1 MLEGGIAFALKPRAP
16 RHGAIIDVAFEIPI
30 MSTARNVLGE
40 PLAACCFDPLTGYFR
55 TGSCVTD
62 ASDAG
67 SHVICAKV
75 TAEFLAF
82 SLARGNDLVTPAPHY
97 RFRGLKPGDR
107 WCLCALR
114 WREAFEAGVAPPV
127 VLAATHERALR
138 FVSLENLRSHALDG
152 A

>member
-1 MLEGGIAFALKPRAP
+1 VLAGGPAAALNRA
-16 RHGAIIDVAFEIPI
+16 RAIIAVVLLSRA

-67 SHVICAKV
+67 SHVICARV
-75 TAEFLAF
+75 TPEFLAF
-82 SLARGNDLVTPAPHY
+82 SLSRGNDLVTPAPQY

-114 WREAFEAGVAPPV
+114 WREALEAGVAPPV

-138 FVSLENLRSHALDG
+138 FVSIEDLRSHALDG